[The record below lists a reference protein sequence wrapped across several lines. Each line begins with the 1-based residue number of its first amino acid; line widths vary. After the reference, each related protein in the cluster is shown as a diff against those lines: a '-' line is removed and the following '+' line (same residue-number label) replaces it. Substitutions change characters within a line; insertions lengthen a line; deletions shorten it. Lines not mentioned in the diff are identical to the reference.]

1 MAVTQEMKKQVV
13 GKFGSSSNDTGSTQ
27 VQIALLTQRISS
39 VTEHLKINK
48 HDYSSKRGLLKMVAQ
63 RRILVKYLQ
72 RTNPETYFQ
81 VIDKLGLKK

>member
-1 MAVTQEMKKQVV
+1 MAVTQEMKKQVIS
-13 GKFGSSSNDTGSTQ
+13 KFGSSANDTGSTQ
-27 VQIALLTQRISS
+27 VQIALLTQRISD
-39 VTEHLKINK
+39 VTGHLKINK

-81 VIDKLGLKK
+81 VVDKLGLKK